1 MKTLASTLDA
11 PLAAPATAPVS
22 VLMQSARTR
31 ITLVAGLLG
40 ALWLAV
46 LWALA

>member
-1 MKTLASTLDA
+1 MKTLVST
-11 PLAAPATAPVS
+11 LAAPVTAPAPVS
-22 VLMQSARTR
+22 VLMQSAGTR